1 MDGLRAWKTVFTEW
15 NPWVLFDDTIFRLG
29 LDRKDFDLC
38 MAGIGIVVLVSILQD
53 RYGSVRELVE
63 KQNLAFR
70 WIVYFGLFLSVL
82 IFGCYGPGYD
92 AADFIYGGF

>member
-1 MDGLRAWKTVFTEW
+1 MERCALGEEQGFARTEQ
-15 NPWVLFDDTIFRLG
+15 LLGG

-38 MAGIGIVVLVSILQD
+38 MAGIGIVALVSILQD